1 MPASTPKACS
11 SQVTA
16 VLEAA
21 ATPSSNGKSIAWSVR
36 RGRRM
41 APRFSPENIW
51 FTPRSIAQKTR
62 IPEDHVAELLEADQ
76 HFVRAS
82 NIEAEGNEPVYAVRE
97 IYLRRT
103 SPVGRLT
110 SVLVNRIVG

>member
-1 MPASTPKACS
+1 MSASTPKDS
-11 SQVTA
+11 SGQIST

-21 ATPSSNGKSIAWSVR
+21 KKTPSTGERISWSVR

-41 APRFSPENIW
+41 SPRFSPENIW
-51 FTPRSIAQKTR
+51 FTPRSISEKTR
-62 IPEDHVAELLEADQ
+62 MPEQYVAELLESNE

-82 NIEAEGNEPVYAVRE
+82 NIEAEGNEPVYAVKDV
-97 IYLRRT
+97 YLRRT

-110 SVLVNRIVG
+110 SILVNRVVG

>member
-1 MPASTPKACS
+1 MTASTPKDS
-11 SQVTA
+11 TSQVSA

-21 ATPSSNGKSIAWSVR
+21 NTAPSNGKTIAWSVR

-51 FTPRSIAQKTR
+51 FTPRTIAQKTR

-97 IYLRRT
+97 IYLRKT

-110 SVLVNRIVG
+110 SVLVNRIIG